1 MVKCEKC
8 GAEMLDN
15 AKFCIKCGA
24 TAPAITGDSS
34 EIKAVK
40 KAKSPEKKEEKET
53 LCSSCNHPLRKGAS
67 FCVSCG
73 TKLEETGKERVEP
86 VNKIIEEAPETLEAK
101 QTAKTQEP
109 SIEKEKAAKKPA
121 AEVEKSKKDSTE
133 KAVATQSKSKQDSPS
148 SSPQKESYEGEEL
161 SNWRVTSGAEPA
173 VQADKLDIV
182 DFGKGVV
189 SKITFQEPLST
200 DHLQLKGKVKC
211 HGCRKISIFSFE
223 ANHGWGSSNEPIICP
238 CGNSIEI
245 GEYWSADE
253 NAIFIWASLIDKEMG
268 SGDYPLSIEMSKIHS
283 V

>member
-15 AKFCIKCGA
+15 AKFCIKCGS
-24 TAPAITGDSS
+24 TAPAITGNSS
-34 EIKAVK
+34 EK
-40 KAKSPEKKEEKET
+40 KAAKKTKSPEKEDEKET
-53 LCSSCNHPLRKGAS
+53 LCSSCNFPLRKEAS

-73 TKLEETGKERVEP
+73 TKLEKTSKETVEP
-86 VNKIIEEAPETLEAK
+86 VKELIEEAPEALEAK

-109 SIEKEKAAKKPA
+109 STEKEEAAKKPA
-121 AEVEKSKKDSTE
+121 AEVEESKKESKE
-133 KAVATQSKSKQDSPS
+133 KAAATQSKSKQDSPS
-148 SSPQKESYEGEEL
+148 SLPQKDSYEGDEI
-161 SNWRVTSGAEPA
+161 SNWQVTSGAEPA

-182 DFGKGVV
+182 TFGKGVV
-189 SKITFQEPLST
+189 SKITFPEPLST

-211 HGCRKISIFSFE
+211 HGCKKISIFSFE

-253 NAIFIWASLIDKEMG
+253 NAVFVWASLIDKEVD

-283 V
+283 I

>member
-1 MVKCEKC
+1 MVICEKC

-24 TAPAITGDSS
+24 TAPAISGDLP
-34 EIKAVK
+34 EKKTAK
-40 KAKSPEKKEEKET
+40 KAKNPEKKEEKEP
-53 LCSSCNHPLRKGAS
+53 LCSFCNHPLRKGAS

-73 TKLEETGKERVEP
+73 TKLEEAGKERVEP
-86 VNKIIEEAPETLEAK
+86 LKKVIEEAPEALEAK

-109 SIEKEKAAKKPA
+109 SAEKEEAAKKPA
-121 AEVEKSKKDSTE
+121 SEVEESKIESKE
-133 KAVATQSKSKQDSPS
+133 KAAATQSKSKQDSPS

-161 SNWRVTSGAEPA
+161 SNWQVTSGAEPA
-173 VQADKLDIV
+173 VQADILDIV
-182 DFGKGVV
+182 TFGKGVV
-189 SKITFQEPLST
+189 SKITFQELLST
-200 DHLQLKGKVKC
+200 DHLKLKGKVKC

-253 NAIFIWASLIDKEMG
+253 NAIFVWASLIDKEAD